1 MKTKHH
7 CVQCGKELVEL
18 VEIGSA
24 TKREFSNQ
32 DEISNLNT
40 IEGKCFETIFVRGC
54 QNPACPNYGLLAMSI
69 EEMPK
74 EK

>member
-18 VEIGSA
+18 SVCI
-24 TKREFSNQ
+24 
-32 DEISNLNT
+32 L
-40 IEGKCFETIFVRGC
+40 GC
-54 QNPACPNYGLLAMSI
+54 QNPACSNYALLAKSI